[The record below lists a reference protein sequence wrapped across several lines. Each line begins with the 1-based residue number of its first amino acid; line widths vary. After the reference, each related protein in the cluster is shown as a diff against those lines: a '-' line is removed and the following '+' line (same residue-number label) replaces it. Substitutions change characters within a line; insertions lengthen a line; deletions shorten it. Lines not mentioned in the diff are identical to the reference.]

1 MTANA
6 SAAMNDAG
14 AVAARTSAAGR
25 AGTYSAPPKGVRR
38 GDAIRELKKRD
49 NYTNFAHIG
58 FVYLVII
65 ASVAATIWSYGIIAE
80 AGLGWWWNIPMTLV
94 AIVAVGASQHQFGG
108 VIHEATHFIL
118 FENRKLNELIS
129 DWLAAFPIY
138 TSTFHFRLHHL
149 AHHQFINDPVRD
161 PDFAQLHDSGH
172 DLDFPI
178 THIEMLQAL
187 LKQIWLPNLFRY
199 TLARAR
205 YSALGTVNNP
215 YVDRERRGERLPT
228 LAGIIYAVGVVVA
241 VIPLVVT
248 GHAAWAFAVLGAL
261 TPAIIIYYALLDEN
275 KLPHAHVETVISHR
289 TTNISRVTYMAIVYT
304 ALTGIEVAG
313 WAPAW
318 IYYVLLWIVPL
329 FTTFPLFMI
338 MRQWVQHGNADRGR
352 YTNTR
357 VFLVNPLIR
366 YAVFPFGMDYH
377 LPHHIY
383 ASVPHYK
390 LKGLHDLLLQDPEYR
405 EKGVVVEGYF
415 NSPHCEADERN
426 PTVLEVLCDKYA
438 PHTPNDVFVDTETLE
453 YADVKNPDA
462 IKRENEASV
471 RRGGTSAGGPTPLA
485 LY

>member
-1 MTANA
+1 MTVNA
-6 SAAMNDAG
+6 G
-14 AVAARTSAAGR
+14 SAAGGLAAR
-25 AGTYSAPPKGVRR
+25 EVVGAPTEARPRGVRR

-49 NYTNFAHIG
+49 NYTNLAHIA

-65 ASVAATIWSYGIIAE
+65 VSLTATIWSYGAVGA
-80 AGLGWWWNIPMTLV
+80 AGLEWWWNIPMTLLCIA
-94 AIVAVGASQHQFGG
+94 AIGASQHQFGG
-108 VIHEATHFIL
+108 VIHEGTHFTL
-118 FENRKLNELIS
+118 FENKIMNELAS

-178 THIEMLQAL
+178 THFEMLKAL
-187 LKQIWLPNLFRY
+187 GKQLWLPNLFRY

-228 LAGIIYAVGVVVA
+228 TAGILYAIGA
-241 VIPLVVT
+241 ALTASILT
-248 GHAAWAFAVLGAL
+248 NKGHGDWAFAALGVMTA
-261 TPAIIIYYALLDEN
+261 AVIAYFYFLDEE

-289 TTNISRVTYMAIVYT
+289 VTNISRVSYMAIVYF
-304 ALTGIEVAG
+304 ALTAIQTAG
-313 WAPAW
+313 WGPAW
-318 IYYVLLWIVPL
+318 TYYALLWLVPL

-357 VFLVNPLIR
+357 VFLVNPFIR

-390 LKGLHDLLLQDPEYR
+390 LKGLHELLLEDPEYR
-405 EKGVVVEGYF
+405 DKGIVVEGYF
-415 NSPHCEADERN
+415 SSPHGKVEERN
-426 PTVLEVLCDKYA
+426 PTVVEVLGEKYA
-438 PHTPNDVFVDTETLE
+438 PKADGEIFVDTNTLE
-453 YADVKNPDA
+453 YAKVRDPDA
-462 IKRENEASV
+462 IRRENEASIK
-471 RRGGTSAGGPTPLA
+471 RS
-485 LY
+485 